1 MCIIVSKEKGVKLPT
16 KKILENC
23 FNRNSDGAG
32 FMYVKN
38 NQVMIDKGYMTFE
51 DFYKRLKELKKEFGN
66 DLTDKALVMHFRI
79 GTHGNNDKETT
90 HPFPISSNENELR
103 KLKTTTNVGMAH
115 NGIIPYYGYYT
126 LLSDTQAFIKDYV
139 SIFRDLDKHFYKNE
153 RVMKLIEKT
162 ANSKLCFLDNQ
173 ENIYYL
179 GEFVENEGVKYSNET
194 YKSYTYSYKPWYA
207 TNTTTDTTKTENA
220 DTSKKLNDYTYNDLY
235 YYDDKYY
242 DKYYDD
248 YYLEYGKNAKY
259 SELLEVE
266 EYLYNHKDYR
276 LLDVGEYYEE
286 NGDIYDV
293 SSNDILLYN
302 TKNGKLYEWINGGIS
317 FIAANV
323 KVYNEFAFNNNNN
336 ELINAKIGA

>member
-23 FNRNSDGAG
+23 FKRNSDGAG

-79 GTHGNNDKETT
+79 GTHGNNDKATT
-90 HPFPISSNENELR
+90 HPFPISSNEDELK

-115 NGIIPYYGYYT
+115 NGIIPNYGYYT

-153 RVMKLIEKT
+153 RVMQLIKKT
-162 ANSKLCFLDNQ
+162 ASSKLCFLDNQ

-179 GEFVENEGVKYSNET
+179 GDFIEDEGVKYSNET
-194 YKSYTYSYKPWYA
+194 YKPYSYLYSYYPCYNNSMS
-207 TNTTTDTTKTENA
+207 TNTN
-220 DTSKKLNDYTYNDLY
+220 TSKNLKDYTYDDLY
-235 YYDDKYY
+235 YYDE
-242 DKYYDD
+242 D
-248 YYLEYGKNAKY
+248 YYLGYGKTMKY
-259 SELLEVE
+259 SELLEIE
-266 EYLYNHKDYR
+266 KYLSTHKDYR

-286 NGDIYDV
+286 NGDIYEV
-293 SSNDILLYN
+293 SNDDNLIYN
-302 TKNGKLYEWINGGIS
+302 TKNGILYEWLNGGIS
-317 FIAANV
+317 FLATNV
-323 KVYNEFAFNNNNN
+323 KVYDEFEFNTN
-336 ELINAKIGA
+336 ELINAKVGA

>member
-23 FNRNSDGAG
+23 FKRNSDGAG

-90 HPFPISSNENELR
+90 HPFPVSSSESELR

-139 SIFRDLDKHFYKNE
+139 SVFRDLDKQFYKNE
-153 RVMKLIEKT
+153 RVMQLIKKT
-162 ANSKLCFLDNQ
+162 ASSKLCFLDNQ

-179 GEFVENEGVKYSNET
+179 GDFVENEGVKYSNDT
-194 YKSYTYSYKPWYA
+194 YKPYDPYSYSYSYYPWYSA
-207 TNTTTDTTKTENA
+207 NMNKNTSVSTSANTT
-220 DTSKKLNDYTYNDLY
+220 KKASNYAYNDLY
-235 YYDDKYY
+235 YYDDYY
-242 DKYYDD
+242 T
-248 YYLEYGKNAKY
+248 EYGKSAKY
-259 SELLEVE
+259 TELLEIE
-266 EYLYNHKDYR
+266 DYLSTHKDYR

-286 NGDIYDV
+286 NGDIYEVADG
-293 SSNDILLYN
+293 DILIYN
-302 TKNGKLYEWINGGIS
+302 AKTKRLYEWVNGDTSLLATDI
-317 FIAANV
+317 
-323 KVYNEFAFNNNNN
+323 KVYDEFEFNTN
-336 ELINAKIGA
+336 ELINAKVGV

>member
-79 GTHGNNDKETT
+79 GTHGNNDKATT
-90 HPFPISSNENELR
+90 HPFPISSNEDELK

-194 YKSYTYSYKPWYA
+194 YKSYTYSYYPWYNTDTT
-207 TNTTTDTTKTENA
+207 TNTTKTDNT
-220 DTSKKLNDYTYNDLY
+220 DISKKLNDYSYDDLY
-235 YYDDKYY
+235 YYD
-242 DKYYDD
+242 DD

-259 SELLEVE
+259 SELLEIE
-266 EYLYNHKDYR
+266 EYLYAHKDYR

-286 NGDIYDV
+286 NGDINEV
-293 SSNDILLYN
+293 SNDDILLYN
-302 TKNGKLYEWINGGIS
+302 TKNGRLYEWVNGGIS
-317 FIAANV
+317 FLATNV
-323 KVYNEFAFNNNNN
+323 KVYDEFEFNTN
-336 ELINAKIGA
+336 ELINAKVGA

>member
-66 DLTDKALVMHFRI
+66 DLIDKALVMHFRI

-90 HPFPISSNENELR
+90 HPFPISSNESELR

-139 SIFRDLDKHFYKNE
+139 SIFRDLDKHFYKND

-194 YKSYTYSYKPWYA
+194 YKSYTYSYYNWYN
-207 TNTTTDTTKTENA
+207 TNATTDTNKNT
-220 DTSKKLNDYTYNDLY
+220 DISKKLNDYNYDDLY
-235 YYDDKYY
+235 YYDD
-242 DKYYDD
+242 DD
-248 YYLEYGKNAKY
+248 YYFEYGKNAKY
-259 SELLEVE
+259 SELLEIE
-266 EYLYNHKDYR
+266 EYLYAHKDYR

-286 NGDIYDV
+286 NGDIYEV
-293 SSNDILLYN
+293 PNGDILLYN
-302 TKNGKLYEWINGGIS
+302 TKNGKLYEWLNGGIS

-323 KVYNEFAFNNNNN
+323 KVYDEFAFNTN
-336 ELINAKIGA
+336 ELINAKVGA